1 MTKERI
7 QKTTQQQEFCIRS
20 GGGCRNSMTITA
32 WFTKPPCSNFIKGE
46 SNE

>member
-20 GGGCRNSMTITA
+20 GGGRNSMTIAA
-32 WFTKPPCSNFIKGE
+32 WFTKPPCFNFIKGE

>member
-20 GGGCRNSMTITA
+20 GGGLEELNDDSGLVYEATVLQLY
-32 WFTKPPCSNFIKGE
+32 
-46 SNE
+46 